1 MVVVDAA
8 QPGEADALTVLAL
21 ASKRHWGYDDEFMTR
36 CEAELTVHESDLST
50 HEVFVARDGNAV
62 LGFYL
67 LIARGTEV
75 AELDMLFV
83 EPGSIG
89 TGVGRELLHHA
100 LAVARATG
108 CTHVRVTS
116 DPFAA
121 PFYERGGARVIGSA
135 RSGSTGRELPLYEFA
150 L

>member
-8 QPGEADALTVLAL
+8 QRGEADTLTLLAL
-21 ASKRHWGYDDEFMTR
+21 ASKRHWGYDDEFMAQ
-36 CEAELTVHESDLST
+36 CEAELTVHESDLT
-50 HEVFVARDGNAV
+50 AHEVFVAREADAV
-62 LGFYL
+62 LGFYV

-83 EPGSIG
+83 EPASIG
-89 TGVGRELLHHA
+89 TGVGSVLLRHA
-100 LAVARATG
+100 LAVARARG
-108 CTHVRVTS
+108 CTQVHVTS

-121 PFYERGGARVIGSA
+121 PFYERGGAKPIGRA
-135 RSGSTGRELPLYEFA
+135 RSATTGRELPVYEFA